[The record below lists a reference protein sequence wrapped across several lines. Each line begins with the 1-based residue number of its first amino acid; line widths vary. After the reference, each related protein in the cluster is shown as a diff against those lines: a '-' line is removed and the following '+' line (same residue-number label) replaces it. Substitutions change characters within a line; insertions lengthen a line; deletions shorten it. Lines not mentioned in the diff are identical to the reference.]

1 MWKLQSEGLED
12 LIRAKNLE
20 LLQGEHEIRKLK
32 QYINGMTKEDEDK
45 NKENAA
51 DADKYKKMAAAA
63 EEQVGL
69 LLAQKNIMHTIMY
82 RRVNELGTSA
92 HSVSSRLRFCTFA
105 LVCRYS
111 CVRPWTVFSWTNTQ
125 SGRDQQA

>member
-20 LLQGEHEIRKLK
+20 LLQVKDEIRKLK
-32 QYINGMTKEDEDK
+32 QYINGMTKEEEDK

-63 EEQVGL
+63 EEQVDL
-69 LLAQKNIMHTIMY
+69 LLVQKNNMQTILCS
-82 RRVNELGTSA
+82 RVNELGTSA
-92 HSVSSRLRFCTFA
+92 HNFSTSTFLHLCA
-105 LVCRYS
+105 CLS
-111 CVRPWTVFSWTNTQ
+111 L
-125 SGRDQQA
+125 